1 MIEIDIPQL
10 IADHPWVAEGFRAL
24 EDDYR
29 MYQHEYGLSR
39 FSYGTEMTKGSWMAV
54 TGILVRQ
61 IATLLDMDKD
71 DVEPNVKGFLYRR
84 CGFVDRPKGMEEWRF
99 GFKNAITS

>member
-1 MIEIDIPQL
+1 
-10 IADHPWVAEGFRAL
+10 
-24 EDDYR
+24 
-29 MYQHEYGLSR
+29 
-39 FSYGTEMTKGSWMAV
+39 MAV